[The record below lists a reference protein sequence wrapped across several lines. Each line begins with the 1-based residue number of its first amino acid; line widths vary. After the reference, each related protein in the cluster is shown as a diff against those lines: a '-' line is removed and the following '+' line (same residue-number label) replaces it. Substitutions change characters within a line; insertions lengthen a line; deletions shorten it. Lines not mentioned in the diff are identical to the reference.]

1 LKISIIIGFRNRDI
15 QRVKYALDSL
25 AVQSIK
31 DFEFIFIDYG
41 SDIPLAKQIET
52 FVGEYDFV
60 KYYYSDSRGR
70 FWNRAHAINIGFR
83 FSVGEKIFISDI
95 DIIYHPDF
103 LKSIAA
109 LNLENAFYTFSCYNL
124 PEGFDN
130 LQLRITENETRFH
143 EYNGMGLSL
152 IGRKHFSK
160 VCGYDE
166 FFIVWGAEDDDLTIR
181 LSQIQLERK
190 HISLS
195 DTPIYHQWHPTHAP
209 FKPTAW
215 YLLMV
220 NYLFSEKQAPVLNN
234 EWGKYF
240 SLNDRPVLKYIDD
253 KSYNKKVKLDC
264 WPDQTLIFFNPIID
278 GFHKLKSGEVA
289 YFDYTYKLPEL
300 IKSGRFPFF
309 RKNKKA
315 VEKISKK
322 DITQFFQFFLGSN
335 RSLMQDYFYEEKGDR
350 FLFVCIKK

>member
-1 LKISIIIGFRNRDI
+1 MKISIIIGFRNRDI
-15 QRVKYALDSL
+15 QRVKYALGSL
-25 AVQSIK
+25 AVQSLK
-31 DFEFIFIDYG
+31 DFELIFIDYG

-52 FVGEYDFV
+52 LLGKYDFV
-60 KYYYSDSRGR
+60 KYYYSDLRGR

-83 FSVGEKIFISDI
+83 FSVGDKIFISDI

-130 LQLRITENETRFH
+130 LQLRISENETRFQ
-143 EYNGMGLSL
+143 EYNGMGLS
-152 IGRKHFSK
+152 IIDKKHFSS

-166 FFIVWGAEDDDLTIR
+166 FFMVWGAEDDDLTLR

-190 HISLS
+190 HISLR
-195 DTPIYHQWHPTHAP
+195 DTPIYHQWHPTQAP

-220 NYLFSEKQAPVLNN
+220 NYLFSVRQDSTSNN
-234 EWGKYF
+234 EWGKHF
-240 SLNDRPVLKYIDD
+240 SIKERPVLKYLENI
-253 KSYNKKVKLDC
+253 SYNKKVKLDC
-264 WPDQTLIFFNPIID
+264 WADQTLMFFNPIIA
-278 GFHKLKSGEVA
+278 GFHKLASGDIA
-289 YFDYTYKLPEL
+289 YFDYTYISSEV
-300 IKSGRFPFF
+300 IKNNYLPFF
-309 RKNKKA
+309 RKNETT
-315 VEKISKK
+315 VEKISKI
-322 DITQFFQFFLGSN
+322 DIIHFFQFFIGSN
-335 RSLMQDYFYEEKGDR
+335 RALMQDYYYEENGDR